1 MMAASANKFHIAIDY
16 NKKKKTNT
24 KVAASKMKHQLFSK
38 QRILGVLLIIIGSD
52 ISLELTQTCSW
63 ITCRLKKV
71 FSEIW
76 QNSQENTCDRV
87 SFLIKLQAW
96 PATLWKK
103 RLCHKCFPVNF
114 VKFLRTPFYT
124 EQLWWLL
131 LFHFL
136 YENAKRKPT
145 CIWLYENRI
154 WEH

>member
-1 MMAASANKFHIAIDY
+1 MIII
-16 NKKKKTNT
+16 KKKTNT

-114 VKFLRTPFYT
+114 VKFLRTLFTQNNSGGCFYFISFMKM
-124 EQLWWLL
+124 Q
-131 LFHFL
+131 
-136 YENAKRKPT
+136 K
-145 CIWLYENRI
+145 ENRPVFGFMKTEYESI
-154 WEH
+154 KNSK